1 MEELQYVFWVPKT
14 CGLLFRISSHMSSA
28 LLFFAQVTYNQD
40 GSDFYKLATNL
51 KRKFDTQYGKIV
63 KLDAS
68 PETAASAAA
77 VSDVTLQ
84 DKRAMAKLLYQ
95 VTKEDLGKALVE
107 IERKCSDA
115 IQRNAKEDQIEL
127 NIDCLSGELVRELTK
142 TLQE

>member
-1 MEELQYVFWVPKT
+1 
-14 CGLLFRISSHMSSA
+14 
-28 LLFFAQVTYNQD
+28 VTYNQD

-68 PETAASAAA
+68 PETAAAAAA